1 MANILNEI
9 YEPIFLKSVIMETI
23 KRKLIGH
30 YNYYGI
36 NNNSK
41 SISDYYIYVKWN
53 AYRIL
58 NRRHQKKSMS
68 Y

>member
-1 MANILNEI
+1 MTNILNEI
-9 YEPIFLKSVIMETI
+9 YEPIFLKSVIKETI

-41 SISDYYIYVKWN
+41 SICDYYIYM
-53 AYRIL
+53 L
-58 NRRHQKKSMS
+58 NGMHIE